1 MTEFCHG
8 AGTSKLKVWLW
19 FPLSMSL
26 NGLLLL
32 FWRSL
37 IDFWVWSI
45 GLEGAK
51 PSEGGWEWSFA
62 FMGEFGADE
71 PNWTLP
77 TGRFRT
83 STIASGMLQG
93 S

>member
-1 MTEFCHG
+1 MVSAVNVVEWVAVVVLAFSDLFLGVVDG
-8 AGTSKLKVWLW
+8 AG
-19 FPLSMSL
+19 
-26 NGLLLL
+26 
-32 FWRSL
+32 
-37 IDFWVWSI
+37 
-45 GLEGAK
+45 GAK
-51 PSEGGWEWSFA
+51 PSEGGWGLSFA

-83 STIASGMLQG
+83 SSIASGMLQR